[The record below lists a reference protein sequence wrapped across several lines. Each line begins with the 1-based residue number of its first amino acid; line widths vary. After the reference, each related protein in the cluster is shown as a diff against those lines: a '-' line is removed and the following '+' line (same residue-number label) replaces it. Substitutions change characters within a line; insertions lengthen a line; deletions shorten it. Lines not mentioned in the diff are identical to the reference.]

1 MKDMVYRVEEVARAL
16 RVGRTKVF
24 DLIRAGEL
32 TSVKIGG
39 SRRVPASS
47 VQEYLSRLITEAA

>member
-1 MKDMVYRVEEVARAL
+1 MDDMVYRVEEVARAL

-32 TSVKIGG
+32 VSIKIGG

-47 VQEYLSRLITEAA
+47 VQAYLSRLIAEAA

>member
-32 TSVKIGG
+32 TSIKIGG

-47 VQEYLSRLITEAA
+47 VQEYLSRLIAEAA

>member
-32 TSVKIGG
+32 PSVKIGG
-39 SRRVPASS
+39 SRRVPAQS
-47 VQEYLSRLITEAA
+47 VEEYLSRLISEAA

>member
-1 MKDMVYRVEEVARAL
+1 MNEIAYRVEEVARAL

-32 TSVKIGG
+32 VSVKIGG

-47 VQEYLSRLITEAA
+47 VQAYLSRLIAEAA

>member
-1 MKDMVYRVEEVARAL
+1 MKDMLYRVEEVARAL
-16 RVGRTKVF
+16 RIGRTKVF

-39 SRRVPASS
+39 SRRIPASS
-47 VQEYLSRLITEAA
+47 VQEYLSRLIGEAA

>member
-47 VQEYLSRLITEAA
+47 VQEYLSRLIAEAA

>member
-1 MKDMVYRVEEVARAL
+1 MKDMLYRVEEVARAL

-32 TSVKIGG
+32 ISVKIGG

-47 VQEYLSRLITEAA
+47 VHEYLSRLIAEAA

>member
-1 MKDMVYRVEEVARAL
+1 MVYRVEEVARAL

-32 TSVKIGG
+32 PSVKIGG
-39 SRRVPASS
+39 SRRVPAQS
-47 VQEYLSRLITEAA
+47 VEEYLSRLISEAA

>member
-1 MKDMVYRVEEVARAL
+1 MDDMVYRVEEVARAL

-39 SRRVPASS
+39 SRRVPARS
-47 VQEYLSRLITEAA
+47 VQDYVSRLIAEAA

>member
-1 MKDMVYRVEEVARAL
+1 MNDMAYRVEEVARAL

-32 TSVKIGG
+32 VSIKIGG
-39 SRRVPASS
+39 SRRVPVSS
-47 VQEYLSRLITEAA
+47 VQAYLSRLIAEAA

>member
-1 MKDMVYRVEEVARAL
+1 MNDMAYRVEEVARAL

-32 TSVKIGG
+32 VSIKIGG

-47 VQEYLSRLITEAA
+47 VQAYLSRLIAEAA

>member
-1 MKDMVYRVEEVARAL
+1 MNDELYRVEEVARAL
-16 RVGRTKVF
+16 RIGRTKVF

-39 SRRVPASS
+39 SRRIPVSS
-47 VQEYLSRLITEAA
+47 VRDYLSRLIGEAA

>member
-1 MKDMVYRVEEVARAL
+1 MKDMLYRVEEVARAL
-16 RVGRTKVF
+16 RIGRTKVF

-39 SRRVPASS
+39 SRRIPATS
-47 VQEYLSRLITEAA
+47 VQEYLSRLMQEAA

>member
-1 MKDMVYRVEEVARAL
+1 MAYRVEEVARAL

-32 TSVKIGG
+32 VSIKIGG

-47 VQEYLSRLITEAA
+47 VQAYLSRLIAEAA

>member
-1 MKDMVYRVEEVARAL
+1 MNDIAYRVEEVARAL

-32 TSVKIGG
+32 VSIKIGG

-47 VQEYLSRLITEAA
+47 VQAYLSRLIAEAA

>member
-1 MKDMVYRVEEVARAL
+1 MNDIAYRVEEVARAL

-32 TSVKIGG
+32 TSIKIGG

-47 VQEYLSRLITEAA
+47 VQAYLSRLIAEAA

>member
-1 MKDMVYRVEEVARAL
+1 MNDIAYRVEEVARAL

-32 TSVKIGG
+32 VSVKIGG

-47 VQEYLSRLITEAA
+47 VQAYLSRLISEAA

>member
-1 MKDMVYRVEEVARAL
+1 MDDMAYRVEEVARAL

-32 TSVKIGG
+32 TSIKIGG
-39 SRRVPASS
+39 SRRVPARS
-47 VQEYLSRLITEAA
+47 VHDYLSRLIAEAA

>member
-1 MKDMVYRVEEVARAL
+1 MNDIAYRVEEVARAL

-32 TSVKIGG
+32 VSVKIGG

-47 VQEYLSRLITEAA
+47 VQAYLSRLIAEAA

>member
-1 MKDMVYRVEEVARAL
+1 MNDELYRVEEVARAL
-16 RVGRTKVF
+16 RIGRTKVF

-39 SRRVPASS
+39 SRRIPVSS
-47 VQEYLSRLITEAA
+47 VREYLSRLIGEAA